1 MFNQISRLLFKRSI
15 TFFIFYL
22 AVSLVSNNVN
32 AQTTHSFKA
41 TYQSKLTFI
50 ETMND
55 SIKKSMIEKMGVQMF
70 NAYFDAMKNAGESEF
85 TLNLSDNKSLFE
97 RNLTLQKPTPK
108 GNVTID
114 IQSSSPLVKSV
125 FKDMDDNYQLT
136 IDNIFG
142 KVFLVEDSLVTY
154 NWNLTKETKKI
165 GKYSVFKAILKV
177 DNEKKTQENSLLSL
191 IEDSDTII
199 TAWFAPEIPFSN
211 GPGPFHGLPGLIL
224 AIDDGTTTLVCK
236 EIEFLDQEIEIVKP
250 TTGKKIS
257 LKDFI
262 VLKDFKLR
270 ERRNRN

>member
-1 MFNQISRLLFKRSI
+1 MFHQISRLLFKRSI

-32 AQTTHSFKA
+32 AQTTHSVKA

-55 SIKKSMIEKMGVQMF
+55 SIKKTMIEKMGVQMF

-85 TLNLSDNKSLFE
+85 TLSLSDNESIFE

>member
-1 MFNQISRLLFKRSI
+1 M
-15 TFFIFYL
+15 
-22 AVSLVSNNVN
+22 
-32 AQTTHSFKA
+32 
-41 TYQSKLTFI
+41 
-50 ETMND
+50 
-55 SIKKSMIEKMGVQMF
+55 
-70 NAYFDAMKNAGESEF
+70 
-85 TLNLSDNKSLFE
+85 
-97 RNLTLQKPTPK
+97 
-108 GNVTID
+108 
-114 IQSSSPLVKSV
+114 
-125 FKDMDDNYQLT
+125 
-136 IDNIFG
+136 
-142 KVFLVEDSLVTY
+142 VTY